1 MNITKSKIL
10 QAFCELSNICP
21 VDSIT
26 VTDIS
31 EKTGLS
37 RQSFYY
43 HFSNID
49 KMIEFYI
56 ESIMNSMQEKI
67 KGINKIDEIIEAYF
81 VFTKENEKYIMPVL
95 NSSKR
100 VYAEAV
106 ILRWVQKFVLNCF
119 ENELEFSLLKPD
131 DKRIALEFNSM
142 AIAGFIIQNI
152 QYGNVKYETD
162 VKKLCNCFNP
172 FMKALGSC
180 EE

>member
-1 MNITKSKIL
+1 
-10 QAFCELSNICP
+10 
-21 VDSIT
+21 
-26 VTDIS
+26 
-31 EKTGLS
+31 
-37 RQSFYY
+37 
-43 HFSNID
+43 
-49 KMIEFYI
+49 MIEFYI

-106 ILRWVQKFVLNCF
+106 ILRRVQKFVLNCF

-162 VKKLCNCFNP
+162 VKKLCNCSNP

>member
-81 VFTKENEKYIMPVL
+81 VFTKENEKIH
-95 NSSKR
+95 K
-100 VYAEAV
+100 
-106 ILRWVQKFVLNCF
+106 I
-119 ENELEFSLLKPD
+119 
-131 DKRIALEFNSM
+131 
-142 AIAGFIIQNI
+142 
-152 QYGNVKYETD
+152 
-162 VKKLCNCFNP
+162 
-172 FMKALGSC
+172 
-180 EE
+180 